1 MCDWKV
7 YGRRTW
13 DLGSHIPQDCW
24 VNEVLGLHSVQQLLV
39 DSNLC
44 FPWLLSFVPC
54 PTHLSPALH
63 SHTPLSSFLAPHL
76 PWSRLVLSCSRI
88 HPPHPADRALVMV
101 LVMTYW
107 FLPKG
112 MNSLVSGNPPEG
124 LGFSKC
130 LVNYSSILS
139 FIQKKIGLFLWHQ
152 RLGISSKRQAYP
164 ISALM
169 ELQVLSGR

>member
-1 MCDWKV
+1 
-7 YGRRTW
+7 
-13 DLGSHIPQDCW
+13 
-24 VNEVLGLHSVQQLLV
+24 
-39 DSNLC
+39 
-44 FPWLLSFVPC
+44 
-54 PTHLSPALH
+54 
-63 SHTPLSSFLAPHL
+63 
-76 PWSRLVLSCSRI
+76 
-88 HPPHPADRALVMV
+88 MV